1 MLYFACHAGQVTF
14 FKCSVSGPGAYFNF
28 FLPCR
33 PGHFL
38 FDCLVSGTGNF
49 FLIYLVSGLGIN
61 EPGFLFWLNPKV
73 LRAYACVRPCIHTCV
88 RIHTHVRLHV
98 HMHFFMRR
106 CAYACIWKCVP
117 IRTHDCACCACRF
130 FLKEENEV
138 KKVFPCA
145 TAKLNYSLHKVL

>member
-73 LRAYACVRPCIHTCV
+73 PRAYACVHPRTCIRKYV
-88 RIHTHVRLHV
+88 L
-98 HMHFFMRR
+98 
-106 CAYACIWKCVP
+106 
-117 IRTHDCACCACRF
+117 IRMHDCTCTCKRLF
-130 FLKEENEV
+130 FEGGNWCE
-138 KKVFPCA
+138 
-145 TAKLNYSLHKVL
+145 TSG